1 MFEEF
6 VASLVVSQTVSW
18 PSVEC
23 IIAPPTAASIDET
36 QLEAFCTCT
45 YAPPTPT
52 PYPTQQAMDSPPSL
66 PKQEQ
71 TQGMP
76 PWCRSLPP

>member
-18 PSVEC
+18 PLVEC
-23 IIAPPTAASIDET
+23 IIAPPTAASTDEAPS
-36 QLEAFCTCT
+36 EAFCACT

-52 PYPTQQAMDSPPSL
+52 PYPTQ
-66 PKQEQ
+66 
-71 TQGMP
+71 
-76 PWCRSLPP
+76 